1 LYPYEVARRNGE
13 KGQGYTMPRRGK
25 KYKNST
31 EGLDTAK
38 VYELEE
44 GLEMSLKAKYTN
56 FDESVDIAVK
66 LGVDPRHADQMV
78 RSSVMLPHGTGKE
91 VRVLVFAKG
100 EKETEAKDAGA
111 DFAGSDEL
119 IKKIKEGWFEFDKTV
134 ATPDMMGEVGKIGRM
149 LGPRNLMPNAKL
161 GTVTFDVERV
171 VKEIKMGKV
180 DFRVDKAGIV
190 HAAVGKASFGKEKL
204 ADNIVAFIDKII
216 QLKPSS
222 SKGIYMRGI
231 SVSTTMGPG
240 FKVDPLQIRSLI
252 KKAE

>member
-1 LYPYEVARRNGE
+1 MPKKGKNYRNAV
-13 KGQGYTMPRRGK
+13 
-25 KYKNST
+25 
-31 EGLDTAK
+31 EGLDRTK
-38 VYELEE
+38 FYELDE
-44 GLEMSLKAKYTN
+44 GVENVLKAKFAK

-91 VRVLVFAKG
+91 MRVLVFAKG
-100 EKETEAKDAGA
+100 EKETEAKEAGA
-111 DFAGSDEL
+111 DYAGSDEL
-119 IKKIKEGWFEFDKTV
+119 IEKIKDGWFEFDKTV
-134 ATPDMMGEVGKIGRM
+134 ATPDMMGEVGKIGRL

-161 GTVTFDVERV
+161 GTVTFDIGKV

-190 HAAVGKASFGKEKL
+190 HASIGKASFGKEKI

-222 SKGIYMRGI
+222 SKGIYLRGI

-240 FKVDPLQIRSLI
+240 IKLDPMQVRSLV
-252 KKAE
+252 KKI